1 MNVPIAGLPIKKKIV
16 TIRLVLR
23 QVKAPDVPVV
33 FNQEIDGRITGGAG
47 GDGEKVP
54 HLALVLPAARLGDLQ
69 LEQKLI
75 SLRGWTIFKP
85 NTETQAQDVGTRPV
99 RGKELRRIDREFL
112 PGLWSRDV
120 LVAKRIKAVIR
131 AYKEILATDMR
142 GVVKRRLMAYYRLC
156 KGIPDQLY
164 GMVKRPPGSQ
174 SPPVNIELRIL
185 ARSPGEI
192 TLTLLLIVAAPV
204 HVIKSQV
211 SHGAPTIGNQHRW
224 LETRHIKVSSNC
236 SLASGT
242 T

>member
-1 MNVPIAGLPIKKKIV
+1 MNVPVAGLPVQKKIPAMN
-16 TIRLVLR
+16 LVSR
-23 QVKAPDVPVV
+23 QVKVPDGAVV
-33 FNQEIDGRITGGAG
+33 RDQKIHRRITGGAG
-47 GDGEKVP
+47 SDGEKVP
-54 HLALVLPAARLGDLQ
+54 HFALILPAAWLGELQ
-69 LEQKLI
+69 LEEKLI
-75 SLRGWTIFKP
+75 SLRGRAVLKP
-85 NTETQAQDVGTRPV
+85 DAETQAQDVGTRPV
-99 RGKELRRIDREFL
+99 RGKEFRRINREFL
-112 PGLWSRDV
+112 PRLWSRDV

-142 GVVKRRLMAYYRLC
+142 GVVKRRLMAYYGLC
-156 KGIPDQLY
+156 KGIPDQLN
-164 GMVKRPPGSQ
+164 GMVQHPPGSQ
-174 SPPVNIELRIL
+174 RSPVNIELRIL

-211 SHGAPTIGNQHRW
+211 SHGTPTIGNQYRW